1 CLTVGLLTGFLLISM
16 SRGSWQAGIPWED
29 PTIVTTIV
37 VWLAMVA
44 VLIRTMKAA
53 QRPGRSVAML
63 SFLSGGFLLLT
74 VLGPM
79 LLAGAGS
86 LNSIHGRPAESLRQQ
101 PAAGT
106 SQVPVTEGSA
116 P

>member
-1 CLTVGLLTGFLLISM
+1 MYLAL
-16 SRGSWQAGIPWED
+16 SRID
-29 PTIVTTIV
+29 IRI
-37 VWLAMVA
+37 LAMVA

>member
-1 CLTVGLLTGFLLISM
+1 
-16 SRGSWQAGIPWED
+16 
-29 PTIVTTIV
+29 
-37 VWLAMVA
+37 
-44 VLIRTMKAA
+44 
-53 QRPGRSVAML
+53 ML